1 MAFTTRLTPAM
12 AARWRGAGLW
22 SDETFASALAARVRA
37 TPEREALTDGTR
49 RVNYRELADGID
61 RMATRLRALGIAAG
75 DVVTIQL
82 PNWIEFAFVFFAL
95 ERLGAV
101 AVTVSVDFRSREL
114 EYIMRFAGSKM
125 FVCCGQFRGFDHAAM
140 AAELAP
146 RLPSLA
152 AIGIVGGT
160 APANMVS
167 LDDVVAARGAPVG
180 FAPVPMDADTVMRMA
195 FTSGTTGNPK
205 GVMHSHNTTLA
216 AARILNGDLG
226 LSADDVMMIWL
237 PLGLNWG
244 YLTLVQ
250 SVLAGAKAVLLDR
263 FAPSAA
269 LDLIARERV
278 TYIPTAPASLT
289 AILAEPDLGRRD
301 LSSLR
306 IVVSGGASAPV
317 ETIRTWRRAVLAS
330 EASGQRGHS
339 EVRAHSA
346 SEDARKRADDT
357 RSEPGLSARRAVL
370 ASEASGQHGHSIS
383 ARAGHSPEPGSSARR
398 AVLASEASGQHGH
411 SISARAGHSPEPGS
425 SARAAPGALLELL
438 GMLETG
444 YQAYTRP
451 GDDPER
457 VAGSVGV
464 PASHMG
470 LRLVDSE
477 GRDVPQGEE
486 GEICC
491 DGPSV
496 HLGYHNNPSANAEAF
511 LPDGWF
517 RSGDLGMIDPDGRL
531 RIVGRLKEMIN
542 RGGKKFF
549 PREIEEI
556 LYTHPQV
563 LYAAIVGIPDA
574 RLGERNCLC
583 LVPRPGEPPTLESIT
598 AFLGDSV
605 ATYKLP
611 ERLELFTQFPFTPTG
626 KIQRHAL
633 VREVLARMS
642 AA

>member
-1 MAFTTRLTPAM
+1 VAFETRLTPAM
-12 AARWRGAGLW
+12 AARWRGTGLW
-22 SDETFASALAARVRA
+22 SDETFAAVLARRVREA
-37 TPEREALTDGTR
+37 PDREALTEGTHR
-49 RVNYRELADGID
+49 LTYRELAQGID
-61 RMATRLRALGIAAG
+61 RMASRLRALGIGKG

-125 FVCCGQFRGFDHAAM
+125 LVCCARFRDFDHVAM
-140 AAELAP
+140 ARELWP
-146 RLPSLA
+146 RLPALA
-152 AIGIVGGT
+152 CIGVVRGEPG
-160 APANMVS
+160 PGMVS
-167 LDDVVAARGAPVG
+167 LDEIAAGSGPPAGFVPVA
-180 FAPVPMDADTVMRMA
+180 MDADAVMRMA

-226 LSADDVMMIWL
+226 LGSDDVMLIWL

-250 SVLAGAKAVLLDR
+250 SVLAGARAVLLDR
-263 FAPSAA
+263 FGPAAA
-269 LDLIARERV
+269 LDLIERERV

-289 AILAEPDLGRRD
+289 SILQEPDLARRD
-301 LSSLR
+301 LASLR

-317 ETIRTWRRAVLAS
+317 ETIRAWRR
-330 EASGQRGHS
+330 
-339 EVRAHSA
+339 
-346 SEDARKRADDT
+346 
-357 RSEPGLSARRAVL
+357 
-370 ASEASGQHGHSIS
+370 I
-383 ARAGHSPEPGSSARR
+383 
-398 AVLASEASGQHGH
+398 
-411 SISARAGHSPEPGS
+411 
-425 SARAAPGALLELL
+425 APGALLELL

-451 GDDPER
+451 TDDPER
-457 VAGSVGV
+457 VAGSVGH
-464 PASHMG
+464 PASRMG
-470 LRLVDSE
+470 LKLVDAD
-477 GRDVPQGEE
+477 GREVTRGEE
-486 GEICC
+486 GDICA

-496 HLGYHNNPSANAEAF
+496 HLGYHNNPAANAEAF

-517 RSGDLGMIDPDGRL
+517 RSGDLGMIDADGNL

-583 LVPRPGEPPTLESIT
+583 LVPRAGETPTLEGLVG
-598 AFLGDSV
+598 FLGDSV

-611 ERLELFTQFPFTPTG
+611 ERLELFSQFPFTPTG

-633 VREVLARMS
+633 VRDVMARIS
-642 AA
+642 AVH

>member
-1 MAFTTRLTPAM
+1 VVFETRLTPAM

-22 SDETFASALAARVRA
+22 SDETFASVLARRVRA
-37 TPEREALTDGTR
+37 APEREALTDGRR
-49 RVNYRELADGID
+49 RVSYRELADGID
-61 RMATRLRALGIAAG
+61 RMAARLRALGIGAG

-125 FVCCGQFRGFDHAAM
+125 LVCCAQFRGFDHAAM
-140 AAELAP
+140 AAELKP
-146 RLPSLA
+146 RLPALA
-152 AIGIVGGT
+152 AIGIVGGA
-160 APANMVS
+160 APAGMVS
-167 LDDVVAARGAPVG
+167 LDDVATAAGAPAD
-180 FAPVPMDADTVMRMA
+180 FAPVAMDADTVMRMA

-263 FAPSAA
+263 FAPAAA

-289 AILAEPDLGRRD
+289 AILGEPDLDRRD

-306 IVVSGGASAPV
+306 FVVSGGASAPV
-317 ETIRTWRRAVLAS
+317 ETIRAWRRAALAS
-330 EASGQRGHS
+330 E
-339 EVRAHSA
+339 
-346 SEDARKRADDT
+346 
-357 RSEPGLSARRAVL
+357 
-370 ASEASGQHGHSIS
+370 
-383 ARAGHSPEPGSSARR
+383 
-398 AVLASEASGQHGH
+398 
-411 SISARAGHSPEPGS
+411 
-425 SARAAPGALLELL
+425 SARAAPGVLLELL

-451 GDDPER
+451 TDDPER

-470 LRLVDSE
+470 LRLVDAD
-477 GRDVPQGEE
+477 GCDVPAGEE

-496 HLGYHNNPSANAEAF
+496 HLGYHNNPGANAEAF

-517 RSGDLGMIDPDGRL
+517 RSGDLGVIDADGRL

-556 LYTHPQV
+556 LYTHSQV
-563 LYAAIVGIPDA
+563 LYAAIVGIPDV

-583 LVPRPGEPPTLESIT
+583 LVPRPGATPTLEDIL

-611 ERLELFTQFPFTPTG
+611 ERLELFAQFPFTPTG

-633 VREVLARMS
+633 VREVLTRMP
-642 AA
+642 AG

>member
-1 MAFTTRLTPAM
+1 MAFETRLTRAM

-22 SDETFASALAARVRA
+22 SDETFATVLSRRLRE
-37 TPEREALTDGTR
+37 TPDREALTDGTR
-49 RVNYRELADGID
+49 RLTYRELAHGID
-61 RMATRLRALGIAAG
+61 RMAARLRALGIGQG

-125 FVCCGQFRGFDHAAM
+125 LVCCAQFRDFDHVAM
-140 AAELAP
+140 AEELRP
-146 RLPSLA
+146 RLPVLSR
-152 AIGIVGGT
+152 IGVVRG
-160 APANMVS
+160 APRPGMVS
-167 LDDVVAARGAPVG
+167 LDDIVAGPPAG
-180 FAPVPMDADTVMRMA
+180 FAPVAMDADAVMRMA

-226 LSADDVMMIWL
+226 LAADDVMMIWL

-263 FAPSAA
+263 FRPAAA
-269 LDLIARERV
+269 LDLIERERV

-289 AILAEPDLGRRD
+289 SVLQEPDLARRD

-317 ETIRTWRRAVLAS
+317 ETIRAWR
-330 EASGQRGHS
+330 
-339 EVRAHSA
+339 
-346 SEDARKRADDT
+346 
-357 RSEPGLSARRAVL
+357 
-370 ASEASGQHGHSIS
+370 
-383 ARAGHSPEPGSSARR
+383 
-398 AVLASEASGQHGH
+398 
-411 SISARAGHSPEPGS
+411 
-425 SARAAPGALLELL
+425 RAAPGVLLELL

-444 YQAYTRP
+444 YQAYTRAT
-451 GDDPER
+451 DDPER
-457 VAGSVGV
+457 VAGSVGR
-464 PASHMG
+464 PASRMG
-470 LRLVDSE
+470 LKLVDAD
-477 GRDVPQGEE
+477 GREVARGEE
-486 GEICC
+486 GDICC

-496 HLGYHNNPSANAEAF
+496 HLGYHNNPAANAEAF

-517 RSGDLGMIDPDGRL
+517 RSGDLGMIDTDGNL

-563 LYAAIVGIPDA
+563 LYAAIVGIPDP

-583 LVPRPGEPPTLESIT
+583 LVPRPGETPTLKSLV

-611 ERLELFTQFPFTPTG
+611 ERLELFTQFPFTPTR

-633 VREVLARMS
+633 VREVVARIS
-642 AA
+642 AAG

>member
-1 MAFTTRLTPAM
+1 MAFETRLTPAM

-22 SDETFASALAARVRA
+22 SDETFATVLARRAREA
-37 TPEREALTDGTR
+37 PDREALSDGTHR
-49 RVNYRELADGID
+49 LTYRGLARGID
-61 RMATRLRALGIAAG
+61 RMAARLRALGIGQG

-95 ERLGAV
+95 ERLSAV

-125 FVCCGQFRGFDHAAM
+125 LVCCAQFRDFDHVAM
-140 AAELAP
+140 AEELRP
-146 RLPSLA
+146 RLPALTC
-152 AIGIVGGT
+152 IGVVRG
-160 APANMVS
+160 APRPGMVS
-167 LDDVVAARGAPVG
+167 LDDIAAAGGPPAGFVPVA
-180 FAPVPMDADTVMRMA
+180 MDADAVMRMA

-250 SVLAGAKAVLLDR
+250 SVLAGATAVLLDR
-263 FAPSAA
+263 FRPAAA
-269 LDLIARERV
+269 LDLIERERV

-289 AILAEPDLGRRD
+289 SILQERDFTRRD

-306 IVVSGGASAPV
+306 IVVSAGASAPV
-317 ETIRTWRRAVLAS
+317 ETIRAWR
-330 EASGQRGHS
+330 
-339 EVRAHSA
+339 
-346 SEDARKRADDT
+346 
-357 RSEPGLSARRAVL
+357 
-370 ASEASGQHGHSIS
+370 
-383 ARAGHSPEPGSSARR
+383 
-398 AVLASEASGQHGH
+398 
-411 SISARAGHSPEPGS
+411 
-425 SARAAPGALLELL
+425 RAAPGVLLELL

-444 YQAYTRP
+444 YQAYTRAT
-451 GDDPER
+451 DDPEQ
-457 VAGSVGV
+457 VVGSVGR

-470 LRLVDSE
+470 LRLVDADGREVARGAE
-477 GRDVPQGEE
+477 GD
-486 GEICC
+486 ICC

-496 HLGYHNNPSANAEAF
+496 HLGYHNNPAANAEAF

-517 RSGDLGMIDPDGRL
+517 RSGDLGMIDADGNL

-563 LYAAIVGIPDA
+563 LYAAIVGIPDP

-583 LVPRPGEPPTLESIT
+583 LVPRPGETPTLASLV

-605 ATYKLP
+605 AIYKLP

-633 VREVLARMS
+633 VREVVARIS
-642 AA
+642 AAG

>member
-1 MAFTTRLTPAM
+1 MAFKTRLTPAM

-22 SDETFASALAARVRA
+22 SDETFAAVLARRVREA
-37 TPEREALTDGTR
+37 PDREALTEGTHR
-49 RVNYRELADGID
+49 LTYRELAQGID
-61 RMATRLRALGIAAG
+61 RMASRLRALGIGEG

-125 FVCCGQFRGFDHAAM
+125 LVCCARFRDFDHVAM
-140 AAELAP
+140 AQELWP
-146 RLPSLA
+146 RLPALA
-152 AIGIVGGT
+152 CIGVVRGEPG
-160 APANMVS
+160 AGMVS
-167 LDDVVAARGAPVG
+167 LDEIAAGSGPPAGFVPVA
-180 FAPVPMDADTVMRMA
+180 MDADTVMRMA

-226 LSADDVMMIWL
+226 LGSDDVMLIWL

-250 SVLAGAKAVLLDR
+250 SVLAGARAVLLDR
-263 FAPSAA
+263 FRPAAA
-269 LDLIARERV
+269 LDLIERERV

-289 AILAEPDLGRRD
+289 SILQEPDLARRD
-301 LSSLR
+301 LASLR

-317 ETIRTWRRAVLAS
+317 ETIRAWRRV
-330 EASGQRGHS
+330 
-339 EVRAHSA
+339 
-346 SEDARKRADDT
+346 
-357 RSEPGLSARRAVL
+357 
-370 ASEASGQHGHSIS
+370 
-383 ARAGHSPEPGSSARR
+383 
-398 AVLASEASGQHGH
+398 
-411 SISARAGHSPEPGS
+411 
-425 SARAAPGALLELL
+425 APGALLELL

-451 GDDPER
+451 TDDPER
-457 VAGSVGV
+457 VAGSVGHT
-464 PASHMG
+464 ASHMG
-470 LRLVDSE
+470 LKLVDAD
-477 GRDVPQGEE
+477 GREVARGED
-486 GEICC
+486 GDICA

-496 HLGYHNNPSANAEAF
+496 HLGYHNNPAANAEAF

-517 RSGDLGMIDPDGRL
+517 RSGDLGMIDADGNL

-583 LVPRPGEPPTLESIT
+583 LVPRAGETPTLEGLVG
-598 AFLGDSV
+598 FLGDSV

-611 ERLELFTQFPFTPTG
+611 ERLELFSQFPFTPTG

-633 VREVLARMS
+633 VRDVMARIS
-642 AA
+642 AAH

>member
-1 MAFTTRLTPAM
+1 MAFATRLTPAM

-22 SDETFASALAARVRA
+22 SDETFAAELASRVREA
-37 TPEREALTDGTR
+37 PDREALIDGTR
-49 RVNYRELADGID
+49 RLTYRGLADGID
-61 RMATRLRALGIAAG
+61 RMAARLRALGIGSG

-82 PNWIEFAFVFFAL
+82 PNWIEFALVFFAL

-114 EYIMRFAGSKM
+114 EYIMRFAGTKM
-125 FVCCGQFRGFDHAAM
+125 LVCCARFRDFDHVAM
-140 AAELAP
+140 AAELKP
-146 RLPSLA
+146 RLPALA
-152 AIGIVGGT
+152 CIGVVRGSPSAG
-160 APANMVS
+160 MVS
-167 LDDVVAARGAPVG
+167 LDDVAEASGPPAG
-180 FAPVPMDADTVMRMA
+180 FVPVPMDADTVMRMA

-226 LSADDVMMIWL
+226 LSANDVMMIWL

-250 SVLAGAKAVLLDR
+250 SVLAGAKGVLLDR
-263 FAPSAA
+263 FGPAAA
-269 LDLIARERV
+269 LNLIERERV

-289 AILAEPDLGRRD
+289 TILQEPDLARRD
-301 LSSLR
+301 LSGLR

-317 ETIRTWRRAVLAS
+317 ETIRAWR
-330 EASGQRGHS
+330 
-339 EVRAHSA
+339 
-346 SEDARKRADDT
+346 
-357 RSEPGLSARRAVL
+357 
-370 ASEASGQHGHSIS
+370 
-383 ARAGHSPEPGSSARR
+383 
-398 AVLASEASGQHGH
+398 
-411 SISARAGHSPEPGS
+411 
-425 SARAAPGALLELL
+425 RAAPGVLLELL

-444 YQAYTRP
+444 YQAYTRAT
-451 GDDPER
+451 DDPER
-457 VAGSVGV
+457 VAGSVGRA
-464 PASHMG
+464 ASHMG
-470 LRLVDSE
+470 LKLVDAD
-477 GRDVPQGEE
+477 GREVARGEE
-486 GEICC
+486 GDICC

-496 HLGYHNNPSANAEAF
+496 HLGYHNNPTANAEAF

-517 RSGDLGMIDPDGRL
+517 RSGDLGIIDTDGNL

-583 LVPRPGEPPTLESIT
+583 LVPRPGETPTLESLV
-598 AFLGDSV
+598 AFLGNSV

-633 VREVLARMS
+633 VREVVTRIS
-642 AA
+642 AAG

>member
-1 MAFTTRLTPAM
+1 M
-12 AARWRGAGLW
+12 
-22 SDETFASALAARVRA
+22 
-37 TPEREALTDGTR
+37 
-49 RVNYRELADGID
+49 
-61 RMATRLRALGIAAG
+61 
-75 DVVTIQL
+75 
-82 PNWIEFAFVFFAL
+82 
-95 ERLGAV
+95 

-114 EYIMRFAGSKM
+114 EYIMRFAGTKM
-125 FVCCGQFRGFDHAAM
+125 LVCCARFRDFDHLNM
-140 AAELAP
+140 AEELQP
-146 RLPSLA
+146 RLPDLGR
-152 AIGIVGGT
+152 ICVLRGEPRPG
-160 APANMVS
+160 MES
-167 LDDVVAARGAPVG
+167 LDDVIIADGPPAGFVPVETS
-180 FAPVPMDADTVMRMA
+180 ADAVMRMA

-226 LSADDVMMIWL
+226 LSASDVMMIWL

-250 SVLAGAKAVLLDR
+250 SIFAGAKAVLLDR
-263 FAPSAA
+263 FAPAAA
-269 LDLIARERV
+269 LERIARERV

-289 AILAEPDLGRRD
+289 AILQERDLARRD

-306 IVVSGGASAPV
+306 FVVSGGASAPV
-317 ETIRTWRRAVLAS
+317 ETIRAWR
-330 EASGQRGHS
+330 
-339 EVRAHSA
+339 
-346 SEDARKRADDT
+346 K
-357 RSEPGLSARRAVL
+357 
-370 ASEASGQHGHSIS
+370 
-383 ARAGHSPEPGSSARR
+383 
-398 AVLASEASGQHGH
+398 
-411 SISARAGHSPEPGS
+411 
-425 SARAAPGALLELL
+425 AAPGVLLELL

-444 YQAYTRP
+444 YQTYTRP

-457 VAGSVGV
+457 VAGSVGRC
-464 PASHMG
+464 ASHTG
-470 LRLVDSE
+470 LKLIDAG
-477 GRDVPQGEE
+477 GREVARGEE

-491 DGPSV
+491 DGPGV
-496 HLGYHNNPSANAEAF
+496 HLGYHNNPGANAEAF

-517 RSGDLGMIDPDGRL
+517 RSGDLGVIDPDGNL

-556 LYTHPQV
+556 LFTHPQV

-583 LVPRPGEPPTLESIT
+583 LVPKPGGAPTLDDLL
-598 AFLGDSV
+598 ALLGDSV

-633 VREVLARMS
+633 VREVLARS
-642 AA
+642 TGSRRAPLSSEDDHG

>member
-1 MAFTTRLTPAM
+1 MAFETRLTPAM

-22 SDETFASALAARVRA
+22 SDATLATILAERVRT
-37 TPEREALTDGTR
+37 TPDREAVTDGTR
-49 RVNYRELADGID
+49 RLSYRELADGID
-61 RMATRLRALGIAAG
+61 RMAARLRAIGIGPA

-82 PNWIEFAFVFFAL
+82 PNWIEFALVFFAL

-114 EYIMRFAGSKM
+114 EYILRFAGSKM
-125 FVCCGQFRGFDHAAM
+125 LVCCGAFRDFDHAAM
-140 AAELAP
+140 AAELKP
-146 RLPSLA
+146 RLPALA
-152 AIGIVGGT
+152 SIGIVRGVPRPG
-160 APANMVS
+160 MVG
-167 LDDVVAARGAPVG
+167 LDDVMAMRGPPSG
-180 FAPVPMDADTVMRMA
+180 FAPAPTDADTVMRMA

-226 LSADDVMMIWL
+226 LNASDVMMIWL

-250 SVLAGAKAVLLDR
+250 SILAGAKAVLLER
-263 FAPSAA
+263 FRPASA
-269 LDLIARERV
+269 LDLIERERV

-289 AILAEPDLGRRD
+289 AILQEADLGRRD
-301 LSSLR
+301 LARLR

-317 ETIRTWRRAVLAS
+317 ETIRAWR
-330 EASGQRGHS
+330 
-339 EVRAHSA
+339 
-346 SEDARKRADDT
+346 
-357 RSEPGLSARRAVL
+357 
-370 ASEASGQHGHSIS
+370 
-383 ARAGHSPEPGSSARR
+383 
-398 AVLASEASGQHGH
+398 
-411 SISARAGHSPEPGS
+411 
-425 SARAAPGALLELL
+425 RAAPGVLLELL

-444 YQAYTRP
+444 YQAYTRAT
-451 GDDPER
+451 DDPEQ

-470 LRLVDSE
+470 LKLVDVE
-477 GRDVPQGEE
+477 GREVARGAE
-486 GEICC
+486 GDICC

-496 HLGYHNNPSANAEAF
+496 HLGYHNNPTANVEAF

-517 RSGDLGMIDPDGRL
+517 RSGDLGMIDGGGNL

-556 LYTHPQV
+556 LYAHPQV

-583 LVPRPGEPPTLESIT
+583 LVPCPGGTPTLDDFV

-605 ATYKLP
+605 AIYKLP
-611 ERLELFTQFPFTPTG
+611 ERLELFAQFPFTPTG

-633 VREVLARMS
+633 VREVVARMS
-642 AA
+642 TRP

>member
-1 MAFTTRLTPAM
+1 MAFETRLTPAM

-22 SDETFASALAARVRA
+22 SDETLATVLAQRVRA
-37 TPEREALTDGTR
+37 TPDREALTDGTHR
-49 RVNYRELADGID
+49 LTYRELAHGID
-61 RMATRLRALGIAAG
+61 RMAARLRALGIGVG

-82 PNWIEFAFVFFAL
+82 PNWVEFAFVFFAL

-125 FVCCGQFRGFDHAAM
+125 LVCCGQFRDFDHVAM
-140 AAELAP
+140 AAELKPKLPALECIGVVRGIP
-146 RLPSLA
+146 RP
-152 AIGIVGGT
+152 
-160 APANMVS
+160 NMVS
-167 LDDVVAARGAPVG
+167 LDDVAAGSGPPAGFVPVL
-180 FAPVPMDADTVMRMA
+180 MNADTIMRMA

-216 AARILNGDLG
+216 AARILNGDVG
-226 LSADDVMMIWL
+226 LTADDVMMIWL

-244 YLTLVQ
+244 YLTLIQ
-250 SVLAGAKAVLLDR
+250 SILAGAQAVLLDR
-263 FAPSAA
+263 FRPATA
-269 LDLIARERV
+269 LDLIERERV

-289 AILAEPDLGRRD
+289 TILQEPDLARRD
-301 LSSLR
+301 LSRLR

-317 ETIRTWRRAVLAS
+317 ETIRAWRRAALAS
-330 EASGQRGHS
+330 EASG
-339 EVRAHSA
+339 
-346 SEDARKRADDT
+346 
-357 RSEPGLSARRAVL
+357 RR
-370 ASEASGQHGHSIS
+370 GHSIS
-383 ARAGHSPEPGSSARR
+383 APG
-398 AVLASEASGQHGH
+398 
-411 SISARAGHSPEPGS
+411 I
-425 SARAAPGALLELL
+425 LLELL

-444 YQAYTRP
+444 YQAYTRAT
-451 GDDPER
+451 DDPEQ
-457 VAGSVGV
+457 VAGSVGR

-470 LRLVDSE
+470 LKLVDAD
-477 GRDVPQGEE
+477 GREVARGEE
-486 GEICC
+486 GDICC

-496 HLGYHNNPSANAEAF
+496 HLGYHNNSAANAEAF

-517 RSGDLGMIDPDGRL
+517 RSGDLGMIDPDGNL

-556 LYTHPQV
+556 LYTHRQV
-563 LYAAIVGIPDA
+563 LYAAIVGIPDP

-583 LVPRPGEPPTLESIT
+583 LVPRPGETPTLESLVG
-598 AFLGDSV
+598 FLGDSV

-633 VREVLARMS
+633 VREVVARIS
-642 AA
+642 AAR

>member
-1 MAFTTRLTPAM
+1 MAFETRLTPAM

-22 SDETFASALAARVRA
+22 SDETFAAVLASRVREA
-37 TPEREALTDGTR
+37 PDREALIDGTR
-49 RVNYRELADGID
+49 RLTYRGLADGID
-61 RMATRLRALGIAAG
+61 RMAARLRALGIGSG

-82 PNWIEFAFVFFAL
+82 PNWIEFALVFFAL

-114 EYIMRFAGSKM
+114 EYIMRFAGTKM
-125 FVCCGQFRGFDHAAM
+125 LVCCARFRDFDHVAM
-140 AAELAP
+140 AAELKP
-146 RLPSLA
+146 RLPALA
-152 AIGIVGGT
+152 CIGVVRGSPSAG
-160 APANMVS
+160 MVS
-167 LDDVVAARGAPVG
+167 LDDVAEASGSPAG
-180 FAPVPMDADTVMRMA
+180 FVPVPMDADTVMRMA

-226 LSADDVMMIWL
+226 LSANDVMMIWL

-250 SVLAGAKAVLLDR
+250 SVLAGAKGVLLDR
-263 FAPSAA
+263 FGPATA
-269 LDLIARERV
+269 LNLIERERV

-289 AILAEPDLGRRD
+289 TILQEPDLARRD
-301 LSSLR
+301 LSGLR

-317 ETIRTWRRAVLAS
+317 ETIRAWR
-330 EASGQRGHS
+330 
-339 EVRAHSA
+339 
-346 SEDARKRADDT
+346 
-357 RSEPGLSARRAVL
+357 
-370 ASEASGQHGHSIS
+370 
-383 ARAGHSPEPGSSARR
+383 
-398 AVLASEASGQHGH
+398 
-411 SISARAGHSPEPGS
+411 
-425 SARAAPGALLELL
+425 RAAPGVLLELL

-444 YQAYTRP
+444 YQAYTRAT
-451 GDDPER
+451 DDPER
-457 VAGSVGV
+457 VAGSVGRA
-464 PASHMG
+464 ASHMG
-470 LRLVDSE
+470 LKLVDAD
-477 GRDVPQGEE
+477 GREVARGEE
-486 GEICC
+486 GDICC

-496 HLGYHNNPSANAEAF
+496 HLGYHNNSTANAEAF

-517 RSGDLGMIDPDGRL
+517 RSGDLGIIDTDGNL

-563 LYAAIVGIPDA
+563 LYAAIVGIPDV

-583 LVPRPGEPPTLESIT
+583 LVPRPGETPTLESLV
-598 AFLGDSV
+598 AFLGNSV

-633 VREVLARMS
+633 VREVVTRIS
-642 AA
+642 AAG